1 MPHACLVLMVVGLL
15 VAPHPAS
22 AGPSI
27 PLEPFAP
34 GLWTVRIDL
43 PDGGGRWRFLL
54 DTGSSHTVVATE
66 AARRAGLTV
75 VPGGQLLTPAGL
87 IAVGETELPPFRL
100 GGHPQPRRRVQVA
113 PLDAVGGDIRLD
125 GILGMDA
132 LAGAPFVLD
141 LAGGQL
147 LRLPPDA
154 NGRGEGVAVPAR
166 THAGRVVVEVE
177 VDGAMRAMVLDSG
190 AQVPVVF
197 EAAGSGASVTVTTA
211 AGARPARAARAE
223 LRVGA
228 VHLGGVVTLRVPAPA
243 ARTGSDGLL
252 PVAVFSRVF
261 VDAARGVVRV
271 VPRR

>member
-66 AARRAGLTV
+66 AARRAGLSV

-87 IAVGETELPPFRL
+87 ITVGETALPPFRL
-100 GGHPQPRRRVQVA
+100 GGHPQPGRRVQVA
-113 PLDAVGGDIRLD
+113 PLDAMGGDTRLD

-147 LRLPPDA
+147 LLLAADA
-154 NGRGEGVAVPAR
+154 TGRGEGVAVPAR

-177 VDGAMRAMVLDSG
+177 VDGAPRAMVLDSG

-197 EAAGSGASVTVTTA
+197 EAGSGASVTLATA
-211 AGARPARAARAE
+211 GGARPARAARAE
-223 LRVGA
+223 LRVGR
-228 VHLGGVVTLRVPAPA
+228 VQLGGVVTLRVPPPA

-252 PVAVFSRVF
+252 PITMFSRVF